1 MHANQIP
8 SLASCRARLSP
19 PLLARNNSQA
29 APPVASGLA
38 GLSPAPAPKPARGQI
53 KKGDRLAICG
63 DSITEQK
70 QYSRIMEDYLTMCV
84 PELGVSVRQFRAGV
98 ARKRPASFAA

>member
-8 SLASCRARLSP
+8 SS
-19 PLLARNNSQA
+19 LLAALALTSTARAGTTASRA
-29 APPVASGLA
+29 PVASGLA
-38 GLSPAPAPKPARGQI
+38 GLSPRQRRSRRAGRSRR
-53 KKGDRLAICG
+53 GDRLAICG

-84 PELGVSVRQFRAGV
+84 PELGVSVRQFGWV